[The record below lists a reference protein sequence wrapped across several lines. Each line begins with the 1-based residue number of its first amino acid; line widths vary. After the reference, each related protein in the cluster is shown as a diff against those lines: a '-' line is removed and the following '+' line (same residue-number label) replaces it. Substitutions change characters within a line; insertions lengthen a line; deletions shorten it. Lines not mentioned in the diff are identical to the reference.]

1 MLARRIIPVRGPRP
15 APVISSAVEETSGK
29 GGESKVRWI
38 VGDPVGY
45 DGEHIWLRQSI
56 TSTNDGQTR
65 TMEIAISLRQGMT
78 ASQVEALLKEA
89 DAGMQ
94 QLSRHLDT
102 SFAGAG
108 AGSPVLPSSSMSL
121 VPHVPLEQLRSNGVE
136 PAPLGVPSEQP
147 ISRPTAGQDPD
158 HTVPSSHRPPTPVSP
173 ATPNPTARTATL
185 SIKNFLDAARAEL
198 DVSPKQAMERL
209 SVKSLQGIDLHEALD
224 TLRRQMAGSAGEPVI
239 PGGPPPVAASSPV
252 PAAPPRYFEEEDDS
266 EFEVTFHLDDE
277 SDEFELEDVPDF
289 DAITPPSGPVAVPSA
304 KRPAPAKRAA
314 RGPDEGSVEES
325 TPSGQKSSTLE
336 LIGQLRATAK
346 GSNPTSQQ
354 RVAYRNIIQDELGE
368 QPAKALVVGLWR
380 VPAERLGAEQ
390 MDALLSWGK
399 RDTFGEE
406 AAEVLAALQAER
418 ERQGAPSG
426 SGVPS
431 AGSASS
437 PPLPRR
443 RS

>member
-56 TSTNDGQTR
+56 TSTKDGQTR

-102 SFAGAG
+102 SFAGAD

-121 VPHVPLEQLRSNGVE
+121 VPHAPLEQSRSNGVE

-158 HTVPSSHRPPTPVSP
+158 HTVPSGHRQPTPVSP
-173 ATPNPTARTATL
+173 ATPNPTARAATL
-185 SIKNFLDAARAEL
+185 SIKDFLDAARAEL

-209 SVKSLQGIDLHEALD
+209 GVKSLQGIDLHEALE
-224 TLRRQMAGSAGEPVI
+224 TLRGQLDHGGRGEPVV
-239 PGGPPPVAASSPV
+239 PTSPPQA
-252 PAAPPRYFEEEDDS
+252 PAAPPRYFEEEDDG
-266 EFEVTFHLDDE
+266 EFDVTFHLDED
-277 SDEFELEDVPDF
+277 SDELELEDVPDF
-289 DAITPPSGPVAVPSA
+289 EVVTPPLRAVPAS
-304 KRPAPAKRAA
+304 KRPASAKRAA
-314 RGPDEGSVEES
+314 SAPIESPLEES
-325 TPSGQKSSTLE
+325 ATSGQKSSTLE

-354 RVAYRNIIQDELGE
+354 RIAYRNIIQEELGE

-406 AAEVLAALQAER
+406 AAEVLAALRAER
-418 ERQGAPSG
+418 SRSGTPSA
-426 SGVPS
+426 SGDPDA
-431 AGSASS
+431 AGSAAS
-437 PPLPRR
+437 PPSPRR
-443 RS
+443 RG